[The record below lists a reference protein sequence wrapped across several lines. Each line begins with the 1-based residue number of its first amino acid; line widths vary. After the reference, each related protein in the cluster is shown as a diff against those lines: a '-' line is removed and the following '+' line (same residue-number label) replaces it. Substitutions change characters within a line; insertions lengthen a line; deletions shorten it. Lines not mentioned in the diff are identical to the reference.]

1 MTRPLGNARQHL
13 LVFMGGKH
21 WKTTSVQIS
30 RFLICVWKAVPR
42 FDNAIAHPTLQ
53 SIQIKL
59 HVQHVRMRKDHE
71 SFTYKSYKSPLSPHR
86 CGESRASA
94 GTNEVPGKLGSQHA
108 PDNSTI
114 TSKSQSLS
122 LRQHVSTQTLT
133 ACCTTLLSPI
143 ELPPSDRLSQWTTHL
158 KYS

>member
-1 MTRPLGNARQHL
+1 MLGCFSLVQKLGIKTSMTRPLGNARQHL

-71 SFTYKSYKSPLSPHR
+71 SFTYKSPLSPHR

-108 PDNSTI
+108 PG
-114 TSKSQSLS
+114 KLGLLALLQSLKV
-122 LRQHVSTQTLT
+122 LV
-133 ACCTTLLSPI
+133 C
-143 ELPPSDRLSQWTTHL
+143 DNMSQL
-158 KYS
+158 KH